1 MAMSGGVDSSMAAYL
16 LKERGYELE
25 GFTLRFTAAQRED
38 VEMAQRV
45 SHKIGIPYKVV
56 DAEDAFNRDVILPF
70 AREYSLGR
78 TPNPCIRCN
87 RLIKFGLLLDV
98 VLGLGFDGLA
108 TGHYAR
114 VVCDEK
120 GYHILR
126 GVDPLKDQSYFLYA
140 LGQYEISRAI
150 FPLGEMKKDD
160 VKVRA
165 REHGLPF
172 NICESQD
179 ICFLSDGNY
188 SSLVS
193 RLFPPKPG
201 DIVDA
206 RGHILGKH
214 KGLIYY
220 TIGQRRHLG
229 VCVGE
234 PLYVLRLDSK
244 NNCLIVGPLDGLD
257 TNVVRI
263 GQLSWVSGEFP
274 VDTYGITA
282 RPRYRAKEARIKE
295 IRQEGLTNACVLFE
309 EKQRALAPGQ
319 SLVFYR
325 GEEVIGG
332 GIIEETF

>member
-1 MAMSGGVDSSMAAYL
+1 MSGGVDSSLAAYL
-16 LKERGYELE
+16 LKEQGHQVT
-25 GFTLRFTAAQRED
+25 GFTLKLTATHQEQVEAAQR
-38 VEMAQRV
+38 VAK
-45 SHKIGIPYKVV
+45 KIGIPHQIV
-56 DAEDAFNRDVILPF
+56 DITDIFERDIIIPF

-78 TPNPCIRCN
+78 TPNPCVRCN
-87 RLIKFGLLLDV
+87 QFIKFGLLLDK
-98 VLGLGFDGLA
+98 VLNLGFDKLA

-114 VVCDEK
+114 IAHDER
-120 GYHILR
+120 GYHMLK
-126 GVDPLKDQSYFLYA
+126 GVDPLKDQSYFLYS
-140 LGQYEISRAI
+140 LRQRELERII
-150 FPLGEMKKDD
+150 FPLGEMEKSD
-160 VKVRA
+160 VRTLA
-165 REHGLPF
+165 RQLGLPS
-172 NICESQD
+172 NTHESQD
-179 ICFLSDGNY
+179 ICFLPNDDY
-188 SSLVS
+188 TLLVS
-193 RLFPPKPG
+193 SLFPPEPG

-206 RGHILGKH
+206 RDHILGKH

-263 GQLSWVSGEFP
+263 GQLSWVLGEFP
-274 VDTYGITA
+274 IDTYGITA

-295 IRQEGLTNACVLFE
+295 MRREGLTSAIVLFD

-319 SLVFYR
+319 SLVFYE